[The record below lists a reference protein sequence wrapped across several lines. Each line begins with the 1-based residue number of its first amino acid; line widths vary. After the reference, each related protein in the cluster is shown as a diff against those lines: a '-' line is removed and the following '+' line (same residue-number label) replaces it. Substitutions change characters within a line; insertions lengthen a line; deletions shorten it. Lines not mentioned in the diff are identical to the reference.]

1 MANPRPTTA
10 ESVLLAGAIITVL
23 ASFLDTVGDASA
35 WGRGLSTLKLVP
47 IYAIVVGGVV
57 ALRRF
62 ARAELPERV
71 GSFTWP
77 HLFVAISFFGT
88 VMALA
93 WLFVPSNP
101 GAGLYAMALGSVV
114 MFVGAVSELRAAS
127 RRLHV
132 WSPPPRSGATPTRGD
147 FVALAGG
154 ALMLIGS
161 FLAFFELPALS
172 LSFSA
177 WSRDYLFPVT
187 AIPVV
192 CGIVIALAVV
202 GSILNV
208 DLPARFAGFTSDQIV
223 LACSTQAAVMMF
235 VFMVEDNGPL
245 DFGIGFYLMLVAA
258 AALIVGAVMR
268 TREPRTSY

>member
-1 MANPRPTTA
+1 M
-10 ESVLLAGAIITVL
+10 
-23 ASFLDTVGDASA
+23 
-35 WGRGLSTLKLVP
+35 
-47 IYAIVVGGVV
+47 
-57 ALRRF
+57 
-62 ARAELPERV
+62 
-71 GSFTWP
+71 
-77 HLFVAISFFGT
+77 
-88 VMALA
+88 
-93 WLFVPSNP
+93 
-101 GAGLYAMALGSVV
+101 
-114 MFVGAVSELRAAS
+114 
-127 RRLHV
+127 
-132 WSPPPRSGATPTRGD
+132 
-147 FVALAGG
+147 
-154 ALMLIGS
+154 
-161 FLAFFELPALS
+161 
-172 LSFSA
+172 
-177 WSRDYLFPVT
+177 FPVT